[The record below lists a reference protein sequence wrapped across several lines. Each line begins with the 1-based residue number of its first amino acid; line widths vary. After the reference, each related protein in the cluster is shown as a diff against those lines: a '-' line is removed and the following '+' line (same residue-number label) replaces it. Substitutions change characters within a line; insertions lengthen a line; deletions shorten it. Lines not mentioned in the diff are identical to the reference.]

1 MNNYAVLEIQGPKD
15 DMPIKLKVPLVFLMV
30 SGAAILGASTQGWA
44 VSIKK
49 HIQGSI
55 NGDVYTS
62 PGKEFRVAV
71 PVDESAGG
79 AVRDEQLKS
88 AKISQVIF
96 TDDFGSF
103 YRVICTKT
111 SRSLDQMT
119 GVFHDIRDKKTT
131 EGPYGPELRVIDVEP
146 EGAEMTITTIKRG
159 SPTEV
164 VRPDLIT
171 ANVLFSINGRVY
183 HVVAGYMA
191 FRDKGVDRE
200 KQMVITRLEKFLA
213 GFQPLENGKPIK

>member
-1 MNNYAVLEIQGPKD
+1 MLCSKSKGLKD
-15 DMPIKLKVPLVFLMV
+15 NMPIKLKVPLFFLMV
-30 SGAAILGASTQGWA
+30 IVAAVLGASMPGWA
-44 VSIKK
+44 VFKK
-49 HIQGSI
+49 HIKGSI
-55 NGDVYTS
+55 KGDVYTS

-79 AVRDEQLKS
+79 AVRDEQGKDVE
-88 AKISQVIF
+88 ISQVIF

-103 YRVICTKT
+103 YRIVCTKT
-111 SRSLDQMT
+111 SRSVDEMM

-131 EGPYGPELRVIDVEP
+131 EGPYGRELRVIDVEP
-146 EGAEMTITTIKRG
+146 EGSEMTITTIKPG
-159 SPTEV
+159 SSTEV

-171 ANVLFSINGRVY
+171 ANVLFSMNGRIY

-191 FRDKGVDRE
+191 FRDKGVERE
-200 KQMVITRLEKFLA
+200 QQMVISRLEQFLA

>member
-1 MNNYAVLEIQGPKD
+1 MT
-15 DMPIKLKVPLVFLMV
+15 IKLKVPLVFLMV
-30 SGAAILGASTQGWA
+30 IVAAVLGASVPGWA

-49 HIQGSI
+49 HIKGSI
-55 NGDVYTS
+55 KGDVYTS

-79 AVRDEQLKS
+79 AVRDEQGKDVE
-88 AKISQVIF
+88 ISQVIF

-103 YRVICTKT
+103 YRIISTKT
-111 SRSLDQMT
+111 SRSVDEMM
-119 GVFHDIRDKKTT
+119 GVFHDIRDKKNT
-131 EGPYGPELRVIDVEP
+131 EGPYGRELRVIDVEP
-146 EGAEMTITTIKRG
+146 EGSEMTITTIKPG

-164 VRPDLIT
+164 VKPDLIT

-183 HVVAGYMA
+183 HVAAGYMA
-191 FRDKGVDRE
+191 FRDKGVERE
-200 KQMVITRLEKFLA
+200 QNMVITRLEQFLA

>member
-1 MNNYAVLEIQGPKD
+1 
-15 DMPIKLKVPLVFLMV
+15 MPIKLKVPLVFLMLI
-30 SGAAILGASTQGWA
+30 GAAVLGASMPGWA

-49 HIQGSI
+49 HIKGSI
-55 NGDVYTS
+55 RGDVYTA

-79 AVRDEQLKS
+79 AVRDEQGKAGDVEL
-88 AKISQVIF
+88 SQVIF

-111 SRSLDQMT
+111 SRSVDEMM
-119 GVFHDIRDKKTT
+119 GVFHDIRDQKNT
-131 EGPYGPELRVIDVEP
+131 EGPYGREVRVIDVEP
-146 EGAEMTITTIKRG
+146 EGSEMTITTIQPGK
-159 SPTEV
+159 PTEV
-164 VRPDLIT
+164 AKPDLIT
-171 ANVLFSINGRVY
+171 ANVLFSVNGRVY

-191 FRDKGVDRE
+191 FRDKGVERE
-200 KQMVITRLEKFLA
+200 KQMVITRLEQFLA

>member
-1 MNNYAVLEIQGPKD
+1 
-15 DMPIKLKVPLVFLMV
+15 MPIKLKVPLVFLMV
-30 SGAAILGASTQGWA
+30 IGAAVLGASMPGWA

-49 HIQGSI
+49 HIKGSI
-55 NGDVYTS
+55 KGDVYTS

-79 AVRDEQLKS
+79 AVRDEQGKGRDVEL
-88 AKISQVIF
+88 SQVIF

-103 YRVICTKT
+103 YRIICTKT
-111 SRSLDQMT
+111 SRSVDEMM
-119 GVFHDIRDKKTT
+119 GVFHDIRDKTTT
-131 EGPYGPELRVIDVEP
+131 EGPYGRELRIIDVEP
-146 EGAEMTITTIKRG
+146 EGSEMTITTITPG

-164 VRPDLIT
+164 TKPDLIT

-191 FRDKGVDRE
+191 FRDKGVESE

-213 GFQPLENGKPIK
+213 GFQPLDNGKPIK